1 MIRRYAPAVLL
12 LAALAACGRKTE
24 EAAKL
29 DAFPVR
35 TATASRQDVED
46 ALSVVGSLKARDEAT
61 LYSRIAGKLLENLVR
76 EGDPVRKDQTVA
88 LNAYLKK
95 KLGEMPVS
103 STLDSYQRG
112 DGEGLVQNGIIFGTA
127 NLAWALDATTQPNG
141 YYTLRLT
148 TFATTAAPDQ
158 PQDARQYLQQ
168 TVTVDDPSLVWTP
181 LMSDIKTLDWKF
193 LDFNQTVWVELWS
206 SSAKPN
212 LVEFS
217 MQPAGDLM
225 PTTMDFWLPQIIG
238 SSAVNRAGGA
248 Q

>member
-1 MIRRYAPAVLL
+1 MEMMITLAIFLL
-12 LAALAACGRKTE
+12 LAASVFGVLTGVIESTGA
-24 EAAKL
+24 L
-29 DAFPVR
+29 
-35 TATASRQDVED
+35 QDNQNRRDQVE
-46 ALSVVGSLKARDEAT
+46 
-61 LYSRIAGKLLENLVR
+61 
-76 EGDPVRKDQTVA
+76 A
-88 LNAYLKK
+88 LNAYIKK
-95 KLGEMPVS
+95 KFSALPANS
-103 STLDSYQRG
+103 QIFSYQRG
-112 DGEGLVQNGIIFGTA
+112 DGAGLVQNGVIFGTA